1 MGELKIYEVKEKD
14 WDNVN
19 ARRCVTCA
27 HYAIDKKNSS
37 SYCDIDKH
45 YISYMDYDM
54 YWCRRWK
61 RDRKWDGAK
70 PSQGALE
77 EGKE

>member
-1 MGELKIYEVKEKD
+1 MKEK
-14 WDNVN
+14 
-19 ARRCVTCA
+19 CVGMVRLNMA
-27 HYAIDKKNSS
+27 DRAL
-37 SYCDIDKH
+37 IDKH

-61 RDRKWDGAK
+61 RNRKWDGEK
-70 PSQGALE
+70 QLESALE